1 MDEGGLVSDDI
12 VIGIIDERIKQ
23 VRFKFVRVHNL
34 LSRGGY
40 KTSIL
45 YSYSVNCF
53 VCDRAIA
60 TTDFSSMASRARSP
74 STMVWLRCSP
84 RMESVSAS
92 CYRLQCQTKN
102 SRPGAIPS
110 FVVGGSSTNICSATQ
125 IRIIH
130 VYCCTQNMLALD
142 PQAVWA

>member
-1 MDEGGLVSDDI
+1 MDKGGLVGDDI
-12 VIGIIDERIKQ
+12 VIGIIAERIKQ

-45 YSYSVNCF
+45 YSYPVNCF

-60 TTDFSSMASRARSP
+60 TTDFSSMASRARLH
-74 STMVWLRCSP
+74 STMGWSRCSP
-84 RMESVSAS
+84 RMERVSVP

-102 SRPGAIPS
+102 SRPGILCQFGKFIAISEIP
-110 FVVGGSSTNICSATQ
+110 NI
-125 IRIIH
+125 RM
-130 VYCCTQNMLALD
+130 YCCTQNMLALD
-142 PQAVWA
+142 TQAIWA